1 MRIADPRCGC
11 TGISAAQRMSTDGM
25 FGVCTGVVLVNAVE
39 GMGRMLRN
47 LSSAVP
53 LLLISDGYP
62 TFITVCVPTVVL
74 PITDL
79 LSRSICSHS
88 VV

>member
-1 MRIADPRCGC
+1 
-11 TGISAAQRMSTDGM
+11 
-25 FGVCTGVVLVNAVE
+25 
-39 GMGRMLRN
+39 MLRN